1 MEEVELTEEMI
12 AQTCMFLR
20 VIDLMDRNHE
30 IIKDNEDLQKTMVEV
45 KENVKLIMDLLTPEQ
60 QDYVLEVHKVQ
71 SEYLAEQFEKD
82 KKKAAKKKK

>member
-1 MEEVELTEEMI
+1 
-12 AQTCMFLR
+12 
-20 VIDLMDRNHE
+20 MDRNHE

-71 SEYLAEQFEKD
+71 SEYLAEQLEKD